1 MRHIKEED
9 EYKPLGR
16 NKGHI
21 DSTKKLIFRTLII
34 SSLNIVDL
42 ILSIISFNSECLTY
56 FILKYITITITFL
69 MWFCICSSYSFK
81 KGSTPFGELG
91 YTCLGCIFAT
101 VVISLE
107 ITILVFFIKN
117 FYDLSLL
124 AKISYFIHWIP
135 VPVSIIIQFT
145 HCCGCELFAV

>member
-91 YTCLGCIFAT
+91 YTCFGCIFAT

-107 ITILVFFIKN
+107 IAILVFFIKN
-117 FYDLSLL
+117 KNINLHKLFLKCI
-124 AKISYFIHWIP
+124 KIINFEFKVHIIYKIFII
-135 VPVSIIIQFT
+135 
-145 HCCGCELFAV
+145 